1 MKKLIW
7 IVLPIL
13 IVGVVLVSVFAV
25 QKNNLALEVT
35 RLQTENEDLNRHLD
49 EVDMAVKTAQQLAE
63 TMVQETKDQLN
74 TVTAERD
81 ALKATTE
88 TAAAELN
95 AGIRQLK
102 STLSALGIEDS
113 EALMAAELKETK
125 DQLDAV
131 TAERD
136 ALLAAAVAS
145 KIEKTVVTVLNAEGE
160 AVKTLEDGDELALAE
175 LTPGD
180 YTVTVAALSKDG
192 SEAAKYSFPYSVAA
206 EPKEEEQPAPEE
218 EAAPAN
224 EEEAKEAPAEEKP
237 EEKEEVK
244 DEAKEEAPAEAEE
257 KQADALTP
265 EEAPAQEEAPAP
277 EQAETPE
284 GEGQTPASTEKEEKQ
299 PEEAQQAG

>member
-13 IVGVVLVSVFAV
+13 IVGVMLVSVFAV
-25 QKNNLALEVT
+25 QRNNLALEVT

-160 AVKTLEDGDELALAE
+160 TVKTLEGGEELALSE

-192 SEAAKYSFPYSVAA
+192 SEAAKYSFPYAVAA
-206 EPKEEEQPAPEE
+206 EPEAEEQPVPEE
-218 EAAPAN
+218 EAAPVN

-237 EEKEEVK
+237 EEKEETKEEVK
-244 DEAKEEAPAEAEE
+244 EEVKEEAPAEAEE
-257 KQADALTP
+257 KQDAALTP
-265 EEAPAQEEAPAP
+265 EEAPAP

-284 GEGQTPASTEKEEKQ
+284 GEEQGPASPEKEEKQ
-299 PEEAQQAG
+299 PEEGQQAG

>member
-7 IVLPIL
+7 VILPVL

-25 QKNNLALEVT
+25 QKNNLAVEVT

-74 TVTAERD
+74 AVTAERD
-81 ALKATTE
+81 QLKATTE

-102 STLSALGIEDS
+102 STLGALGIEDS
-113 EALMAAELKETK
+113 EALMAVELKETK

-136 ALLAAAVAS
+136 ALIAAAVAS
-145 KIEKTVVTVLNAEGE
+145 KIEKTAVTVVNAEGE
-160 AVKTLEDGDELALAE
+160 TVKALEGEEELVLAD

-180 YTVTVAALSKDG
+180 YTVTVTAYAKDG
-192 SEAAKYSFPYSVAA
+192 SEAVKYSFPYSVAPEA
-206 EPKEEEQPAPEE
+206 LPEEQPAAEEAPKAEEPKEEEAAQPAEAQPEEAPAPEE
-218 EAAPAN
+218 EA
-224 EEEAKEAPAEEKP
+224 KEQ
-237 EEKEEVK
+237 
-244 DEAKEEAPAEAEE
+244 APAEAEAPQE
-257 KQADALTP
+257 AAPAKAEAP
-265 EEAPAQEEAPAP
+265 AAAEEAPAAP
-277 EQAETPE
+277 EETESEPAQEDQA
-284 GEGQTPASTEKEEKQ
+284 A
-299 PEEAQQAG
+299 

>member
-25 QKNNLALEVT
+25 QKNNLAVEVT

-160 AVKTLEDGDELALAE
+160 AVKTLEGGDELALAE

-206 EPKEEEQPAPEE
+206 EPEAEEQP
-218 EAAPAN
+218 APAN
-224 EEEAKEAPAEEKP
+224 EEEAKEAPAVEKT

-244 DEAKEEAPAEAEE
+244 EEAKEEAPAEAEE

-284 GEGQTPASTEKEEKQ
+284 GEEQTPASPEKEEKQ